1 MTVEEVLAWLAERR
15 ASEHDLAGM
24 ARYGIRIERAFG
36 VKQPELRALARRIG
50 RDHRLA
56 AGLWAAG
63 WRETR
68 LLAAM
73 VDEPA
78 RVTRTQMDRWVADF
92 DSWDVCDGVCL
103 DLFRRTPH
111 AWTKA
116 REWPRAR
123 RGFVRRAGL
132 VLIALLA
139 KYDEGSDDGPFVDL
153 LSLVVAAAE
162 DERNEVKKGASW
174 ALRNLGKRNAALHA
188 AALEAATRLRES
200 ESRSARWV
208 GSDALRELES
218 DKVRQRLPEA
228 VR

>member
-1 MTVEEVLAWLAERR
+1 MTVDEIVAWLTERK

-24 ARYGIRIERAFG
+24 ARYGINTERAFG
-36 VKQPELRALARRIG
+36 VKQPHLRAMAKRIG
-50 RDHRLA
+50 PDHHLA
-56 AGLWAAG
+56 GGLWAAG

-73 VDEPA
+73 IDEPD
-78 RVTRTQMDRWVADF
+78 RVTRAQMDRWAGDF

-103 DLFRRTPH
+103 DLFHRTPFS
-111 AWTKA
+111 WEKA
-116 REWPRAR
+116 EQWSRAR

-132 VLIALLA
+132 VLFALLA
-139 KYDEGSDDGPFVDL
+139 KHDAAHDERFLAL
-153 LSLVVAAAE
+153 LPLVLEAAE

-188 AALEAATRLRES
+188 VALEAAERLRES
-200 ESRSARWV
+200 DSRVGRWV
-208 GSDALRELES
+208 GSDARRELDS
-218 DKVRQRLPEA
+218 AKVRQRLPEH

>member
-1 MTVEEVLAWLAERR
+1 MTVDEVVAWLGARK

-24 ARYGIRIERAFG
+24 ARYGIRTERAFG

-50 RDHRLA
+50 PDHGLA

-73 VDEPA
+73 VDEPD
-78 RVTRTQMDRWVADF
+78 RVTKAQMDRWAGDF

-103 DLFRRTPH
+103 DLFRRTAH
-111 AWTKA
+111 GWDKA
-116 REWPRAR
+116 RGWPRAKR
-123 RGFVRRAGL
+123 SFVRRAGL

-139 KYDEGSDDGPFVDL
+139 RHEDADDASFLGL
-153 LSLVVAAAE
+153 LPLVLAAAT

-174 ALRNLGKRNAALHA
+174 ALRNLGKRNVALHDGALSA
-188 AALEAATRLRES
+188 ARELRRS
-200 ESRSARWV
+200 ESRPARWV

-218 DKVRQRLPEA
+218 DKLRLRLGQP
-228 VR
+228 VP